1 MQKDIRLEVINSN
14 TKGKNNMKACI
25 YIRVSTQKQNF
36 SGLGQQAQRD
46 ICMNY
51 IERTGKEFST
61 EFSDIESGK
70 SRTREGL
77 LRAVDYCKEN
87 ECELVFAK
95 LDRLARDVEFTFRV
109 INSGVQVHFCDMPTL
124 NTLILGVM
132 ASVAQYERELI
143 SQRTKAALKAKK
155 ERDGQTGGTAE
166 NWGSKNGNKD
176 RITATKKAAAISSE
190 NRRGKARENANNR
203 AYFEFIT
210 DWQAIHGRIT
220 ANTDWEIIS
229 DELNRRGKKT
239 STGLSFDKKRARAM
253 YVSLLNIYSY
263 E

>member
-1 MQKDIRLEVINSN
+1 
-14 TKGKNNMKACI
+14 MKTFI
-25 YIRVSTQKQNF
+25 SWRRVSTQRQGRTQL
-36 SGLGQQAQRD
+36 GLTAQMD
-46 ICMNY
+46 IINY
-51 IERTGKEFST
+51 FVKVENGELIDDFCEVYTGKDLAGCT
-61 EFSDIESGK
+61 E
-70 SRTREGL
+70 
-77 LRAVDYCKEN
+77 LRKAIQKCKETGAILIIAKSDRFRNTMEALQILN
-87 ECELVFAK
+87 EVGEKNIV
-95 LDRLARDVEFTFRV
+95 
-109 INSGVQVHFCDMPTL
+109 FCDLPHTDKFTL
-124 NTLILGVM
+124 TLFFAL
-132 ASVAQYERELI
+132 AEREALI
-143 SQRTKAALKAKK
+143 TSIRTKAALKAKK

>member
-1 MQKDIRLEVINSN
+1 
-14 TKGKNNMKACI
+14 
-25 YIRVSTQKQNF
+25 
-36 SGLGQQAQRD
+36 
-46 ICMNY
+46 MNY
-51 IERTGKEFST
+51 IKQSGKEYVT
-61 EFSDIESGK
+61 EFKDVESGK
-70 SRTREGL
+70 SRTRSGL
-77 LRAVDYCKEN
+77 MQAIDFCKEN
-87 ECELVFAK
+87 ECELVFAR
-95 LDRLARDVEFTFRV
+95 LDRLARDVEFTFSV
-109 INSGVQVHFCDMPTL
+109 INSGVQVHFCDMPQL

-166 NWGSKNGNKD
+166 NWGKKNGNKD
-176 RITATKKAAAISSE
+176 RITATKNAAEVSSI
-190 NRRGKARENANNR
+190 NRREKARENANNR

-220 ANTDWEIIS
+220 VNTDWEIIS

>member
-1 MQKDIRLEVINSN
+1 MKKFISWRRVSTKTQGRSGLGLDAQKDIISYFVKNEGGELIADFCEV
-14 TKGKNNMKACI
+14 
-25 YIRVSTQKQNF
+25 Y
-36 SGLGQQAQRD
+36 
-46 ICMNY
+46 
-51 IERTGKEFST
+51 TGKDLNGCT
-61 EFSDIESGK
+61 E
-70 SRTREGL
+70 
-77 LRAVDYCKEN
+77 LRKAIKAVKDTG
-87 ECELVFAK
+87 AK
-95 LDRLARDVEFTFRV
+95 LVIAKTDRFRNTLEALQILEEV
-109 INSGVQVHFCDMPTL
+109 GESNIMFCDLPHTDKFTL
-124 NTLILGVM
+124 TLFFAI
-132 ASVAQYERELI
+132 AEREALI
-143 SQRTKAALKAKK
+143 TSIRTKQALKAKK

-166 NWGSKNGNKD
+166 LWGSRNGNKD
-176 RITATKKAAAISSE
+176 RHTATKKAAAISSE
-190 NRRGKARENANNR
+190 NRREKARENANNR

>member
-1 MQKDIRLEVINSN
+1 
-14 TKGKNNMKACI
+14 MKACI
-25 YIRVSTQKQNF
+25 YIRVSTQRQNV
-36 SGLGQQAQRD
+36 SGLGLEAQRE

-51 IERTGKEFST
+51 INKSGKEYVT
-61 EFSDIESGK
+61 EFKDVESGK

-87 ECELVFAK
+87 GCELVFAK

-155 ERDGQTGGTAE
+155 ERDGQTGGTSE
-166 NWGSKNGNKD
+166 LWGSKNGNKN
-176 RITATKKAAAISSE
+176 RKESNERASEISAKNRKERAQNNPNNKAF
-190 NRRGKARENANNR
+190 
-203 AYFEFIT
+203 FEFIK
-210 DWQAIHGRIT
+210 DWQAIHGKIT
-220 ANTDWEIIS
+220 ANTDFQPIA
-229 DELNRRGKKT
+229 DELNRRCKKT
-239 STGLSFDKKRARAM
+239 STGLDFDKKRARAM
-253 YVSLLNIYSY
+253 YVSLKNIYTNY
-263 E
+263 